1 MTESKLIRRMNRRS
15 FMTGIVPACAMTCL
29 GAKIAF
35 GLPFPIGQE
44 TARKSGHKFDQ
55 PLDRQITW
63 RQLGQA
69 SMSRYILL
77 AKDLE
82 KEMGRDRML
91 KFIEE
96 NTKSMT
102 LRQGQ
107 NQARQSPDVS
117 FDSFIKRLRRPE
129 LQNNLTMEIIE
140 DSINVFEFEVTEC
153 LVAETFRA
161 FNDLEL
167 GNAAVCVGDFTLAEG
182 FNPKIK
188 LIRDKTLTLGHPYC
202 NHRYIWGD

>member
-1 MTESKLIRRMNRRS
+1 MTDSKLIRGMNRRG
-15 FMTGIVPACAMTCL
+15 FLTGIAPVCAMTCL
-29 GAKIAF
+29 GAKIAL
-35 GLPFPIGQE
+35 GSPALIGQDA
-44 TARKSGHKFDQ
+44 ARKSGHKFDQ
-55 PLDRQITW
+55 PLDRQMNR
-63 RQLGQA
+63 RQLNQA
-69 SMSRYILL
+69 VMSRYFLL

-102 LRQGQ
+102 LRQGKSEAQ
-107 NQARQSPDVS
+107 QGSDVS
-117 FDSFIKRLRRPE
+117 FASFTKRLRRPE
-129 LQNNLTMEIIE
+129 LQNNLTMAIIE
-140 DSINVFEFEVTEC
+140 DSDRVFEFKVTEC

-167 GNAAVCVGDFTLAEG
+167 GNAAVCIGDFTRAEG

-202 NHRYIWGD
+202 NHRYVWQD

>member
-1 MTESKLIRRMNRRS
+1 MSDSKLGRGMNRRG
-15 FMTGIVPACAMTCL
+15 FLTGIVPVCAMTCL
-29 GAKIAF
+29 GAKFAL
-35 GLPFPIGQE
+35 GSPSLIGQE

-55 PLDRQITW
+55 PLDRPITV
-63 RQLGQA
+63 RQMGQ
-69 SMSRYILL
+69 MTMYRYFLL

-153 LVAETFRA
+153 LIAETFRA

-202 NHRYIWGD
+202 NHRYVWQD